1 MEPGVSCSLILP
13 PLASYREFVPCRA
26 LQADVSAIFSF
37 IPGSILAPPRRPIVR
52 EVVFHDATYCSPQFA
67 DGHVSVVFEL
77 GRNCDG
83 EGRWHGDASKHRGT
97 VVGPMSAV
105 GRTEGRDRPEMV
117 GIYFRPARVAS
128 FLRLPLS
135 DFTDM
140 AVAIDDVW
148 GSSGARL
155 ASELGE
161 LDEAA
166 RILRIESELLARHG
180 IDQPRG
186 GSVHLGALVASVLQ
200 QRGRVTVESMAQA
213 TGASRQHLSR
223 QFREHIGVGPK
234 LYSRLARFHASLAYA
249 GHPAAVDWAQAAL
262 DMGYADQSHMIAEF
276 RQFSGLTPRELSA
289 GWFHPFIERARAR
302 HRSDSVFG
310 G

>member
-1 MEPGVSCSLILP
+1 MQRVTSP
-13 PLASYREFVPCRA
+13 PLACYREFVTSRA
-26 LQADVSAIFSF
+26 LQSDVSAIFSF
-37 IPGSILAPPRRPIVR
+37 IPGSILTPPFRPVIR
-52 EVVFHDATYCSPQFA
+52 EVLFHDATYCSPQFA

-83 EGRWHGDASKHRGT
+83 EGRWHADASERRGT

-105 GRTEGRDRPEMV
+105 GRTEGRDRPEML
-117 GIYFRPARVAS
+117 GIYFRPARVAP

-135 DFTDM
+135 DFTDI

-155 ASELGE
+155 AGELCE

-166 RILRIESELLARHG
+166 RVVRIESELLAR
-180 IDQPRG
+180 R
-186 GSVHLGALVASVLQ
+186 SVDRSRARSVDLRALGARVLQ

-213 TGASRQHLSR
+213 AGVSRQHLSR
-223 QFREHIGVGPK
+223 QFREQIGVGPK

-249 GHPAAVDWAQAAL
+249 GRPAGVDWAQAAL

-276 RQFSGLTPRELSA
+276 RQFSGLTPRELSV

-302 HRSDSVFG
+302 HRSDSVFEG
-310 G
+310 